1 MELRYQMTDILPLL
15 PIPQPPNGK
24 SAYNIPCPL
33 CDRAGSREKHLN
45 INLKRNVY
53 RCPKCGTI
61 PGWCLRSLCLL
72 HGIPRE
78 KVLEDLTARLQRDIS
93 YPAGKAA
100 TRKKLQ
106 PPPMKPQA
114 SLAPLEERDRVYRA
128 LLNRLTLAPDH
139 RENLLSRGLTDEA
152 IDGWAIV
159 YACCGVPCTGPVL
172 AGRGI
177 YAVWRPWIL
186 SGQGWAMDNG
196 CVA

>member
-53 RCPKCGTI
+53 RCPKCGQFQ
-61 PGWCLRSLCLL
+61 GGVFDLYAYYM
-72 HGIPRE
+72 GIPRE

-114 SLAPLEERDRVYRA
+114 SLRRWR
-128 LLNRLTLAPDH
+128 NGTG
-139 RENLLSRGLTDEA
+139 S
-152 IDGWAIV
+152 IV
-159 YACCGVPCTGPVL
+159 LCSTGSPWRRTTVKISS
-172 AGRGI
+172 A
-177 YAVWRPWIL
+177 AV
-186 SGQGWAMDNG
+186 
-196 CVA
+196 